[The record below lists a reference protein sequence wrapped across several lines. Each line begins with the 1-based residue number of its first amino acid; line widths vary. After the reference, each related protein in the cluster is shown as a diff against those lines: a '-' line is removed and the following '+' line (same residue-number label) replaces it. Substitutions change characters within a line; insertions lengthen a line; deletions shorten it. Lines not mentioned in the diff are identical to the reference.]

1 MVHHLGECGGIPALD
16 PSQRTGAHNCH
27 HNHRQS
33 RRLRGLLLRDSEAAA
48 IAAVFEAISAALMRN
63 LGVSFNPA
71 SWPPLIRKSCAFGGR
86 DCVTLANMAV
96 NHAVDTIQKATDYV
110 NSRLALDNFMAEASA
125 PIALGYQY
133 ELCPEDTPDYL
144 GMGGKAG

>member
-1 MVHHLGECGGIPALD
+1 M
-16 PSQRTGAHNCH
+16 
-27 HNHRQS
+27 
-33 RRLRGLLLRDSEAAA
+33 RDSEAAA

-63 LGVSFNPA
+63 RGVSFNPA

-96 NHAVDTIQKATDYV
+96 N
-110 NSRLALDNFMAEASA
+110 LDNFMAEASA